1 MAMSE
6 SARRIAELQRELA
19 GNPASR
25 QFYQLGEL
33 LRREGRGAEAAEALR
48 SGLAHHPRYV
58 AAWVALGRAC
68 VDAGQATEAVHSL
81 EQALALDPQN
91 PVAWRLLGE
100 AHLALGERP
109 AALEAMKH
117 SLELVPGDA
126 VLQSAVDAI
135 AAELASP
142 APPEEPHA
150 AEPPAAALIEPD
162 EVFGEAEEVELA
174 VPAAEEAPEP
184 SFELDTEAPAPPPET
199 APEPAFEMETEAS
212 EPPAAFPAP
221 PAPEP
226 AFEMELQAPEP
237 PAAPPAPKA
246 PPRQLAALEA
256 PPMAGQETADDL
268 FGGPPP
274 VQAPP
279 EPPAAP
285 LPAPEVPAA
294 APAEA
299 APALQST
306 GDAELFTAPE
316 TEEAPV
322 LLKKVLQASAPWA
335 AATQAPAQPP
345 ASLTLARL
353 YVQQQALN
361 EAARVLERLLEREPG
376 NVEARDLLAL
386 VRDML
391 EPMPAA
397 PPKLSSRERKIAALQ
412 RWLASLTLGQERATR

>member
-19 GNPASR
+19 GNLASR

-81 EQALALDPQN
+81 EQAIALDPQN

-100 AHLALGERP
+100 AHLVLGERP

-117 SLELVPGDA
+117 SLELVPGDE

-135 AAELASP
+135 TAELASP
-142 APPEEPHA
+142 PPPEEPHEA
-150 AEPPAAALIEPD
+150 GPLGAALIEPS
-162 EVFGEAEEVELA
+162 EVFAEAEEVET
-174 VPAAEEAPEP
+174 AA
-184 SFELDTEAPAPPPET
+184 APPPAET
-199 APEPAFEMETEAS
+199 APEPAFEMETEAP
-212 EPPAAFPAP
+212 EPLAAFPTL

-226 AFEMELQAPEP
+226 VFEMELQASEP

-246 PPRQLAALEA
+246 PPREPAALEA

-285 LPAPEVPAA
+285 LPAPKVPAA

-299 APALQST
+299 APALQPT

-335 AATQAPAQPP
+335 AATEAPAQPP

-353 YVQQQALN
+353 YVQQQALD

-412 RWLASLTLGQERATR
+412 RWLAFLTLGQERATR

>member
-33 LRREGRGAEAAEALR
+33 LRRDGRGAEAAEALR

-68 VDAGQATEAVHSL
+68 VDAGQASEAVHTL
-81 EQALALDPQN
+81 EQAIALDPQN

-135 AAELASP
+135 AAELASS
-142 APPEEPHA
+142 APPEEPHE

-162 EVFGEAEEVELA
+162 EVFGEAEEVE
-174 VPAAEEAPEP
+174 AATAAPEP
-184 SFELDTEAPAPPPET
+184 
-199 APEPAFEMETEAS
+199 
-212 EPPAAFPAP
+212 PPAAAPDELAWEPEVVP

-226 AFEMELQAPEP
+226 AFEMEVQASEP
-237 PAAPPAPKA
+237 PAAPPAPQA
-246 PPRQLAALEA
+246 PAPEPAALEA
-256 PPMAGQETADDL
+256 PPIAGQESAEDL
-268 FGGPPP
+268 FGEPP
-274 VQAPP
+274 QAVEAPQ
-279 EPPAAP
+279 ESPAAP
-285 LPAPEVPAA
+285 APAPEAPAA
-294 APAEA
+294 TPAREA
-299 APALQST
+299 TAAQPT

-316 TEEAPV
+316 TEEGPA
-322 LLKKVLQASAPWA
+322 LLKKVLQASASK
-335 AATQAPAQPP
+335 AATSEVPVQPP

-353 YVQQQALN
+353 YVQQQALS
-361 EAARVLERLLEREPG
+361 ESVRVLERLLEREPG

-386 VRDML
+386 VRDMM
-391 EPMPAA
+391 EPLPAA
-397 PPKLSSRERKIAALQ
+397 PPRLSPRERRIAALQ
-412 RWLASLTLGQERATR
+412 RWLASLTLGRERATR

>member
-1 MAMSE
+1 
-6 SARRIAELQRELA
+6 
-19 GNPASR
+19 
-25 QFYQLGEL
+25 
-33 LRREGRGAEAAEALR
+33 
-48 SGLAHHPRYV
+48 V

-68 VDAGQATEAVHSL
+68 VDAAQATEAVHSL
-81 EQALALDPQN
+81 EQAIALDPQN

-135 AAELASP
+135 SAELASP
-142 APPEEPHA
+142 PTPEEPHE
-150 AEPPAAALIEPD
+150 AEPPDASLIEPA
-162 EVFGEAEEVELA
+162 EVFAQAEEVELA
-174 VPAAEEAPEP
+174 VPAVEEVPEP
-184 SFELDTEAPAPPPET
+184 SFELDTEAPAPPPEA
-199 APEPAFEMETEAS
+199 APEPAFEMETEA
-212 EPPAAFPAP
+212 
-221 PAPEP
+221 PEP
-226 AFEMELQAPEP
+226 S
-237 PAAPPAPKA
+237 AALPAPKA
-246 PPRQLAALEA
+246 PPREPAAFEA
-256 PPMAGQETADDL
+256 PPMVGQETVEDL

-294 APAEA
+294 APARETPA
-299 APALQST
+299 AQPT

-316 TEEAPV
+316 TEEGPA
-322 LLKKVLQASAPWA
+322 LLKKVLQASAPRA
-335 AATQAPAQPP
+335 AATEAPAQPP

-353 YVQQQALN
+353 YVQQQALD
-361 EAARVLERLLEREPG
+361 EAVRVLERLLEREPG

>member
-142 APPEEPHA
+142 APPEEPHE
-150 AEPPAAALIEPD
+150 AEPPAAALIEPG

-174 VPAAEEAPEP
+174 VPAAEEAP
-184 SFELDTEAPAPPPET
+184 APPPAET

-246 PPRQLAALEA
+246 PPRQPAALEA

-299 APALQST
+299 APALQPT

-361 EAARVLERLLEREPG
+361 EAVRVLERLLEREPG

>member
-33 LRREGRGAEAAEALR
+33 LRREGMGAEAAEALR

-68 VDAGQATEAVHSL
+68 VDAGQASEAVHTL
-81 EQALALDPQN
+81 EQAIALDPQN

-117 SLELVPGDA
+117 CLQLVPGDE

-142 APPEEPHA
+142 APPEEPHE
-150 AEPPAAALIEPD
+150 AEPPAAALIEPG
-162 EVFGEAEEVELA
+162 EVFGEAEEVEAAAPDELA
-174 VPAAEEAPEP
+174 WEPEVAPPVPEP
-184 SFELDTEAPAPPPET
+184 G
-199 APEPAFEMETEAS
+199 
-212 EPPAAFPAP
+212 
-221 PAPEP
+221 
-226 AFEMELQAPEP
+226 FEMELGAPEP
-237 PAAPPAPKA
+237 PAPPPAPKA
-246 PPRQLAALEA
+246 PSPEPTALE
-256 PPMAGQETADDL
+256 PPPNAGQESAEDL
-268 FGGPPP
+268 FGEPPRA
-274 VQAPP
+274 VEAPP
-279 EPPAAP
+279 EPPSAP
-285 LPAPEVPAA
+285 APAPEAPAA
-294 APAEA
+294 TPAREAPA
-299 APALQST
+299 PQPT

-316 TEEAPV
+316 TEEGPA
-322 LLKKVLQASAPWA
+322 LLKKVLQASASK
-335 AATQAPAQPP
+335 AATTEVPAQPP

-353 YVQQQALN
+353 YVQQQAMS
-361 EAARVLERLLEREPG
+361 ESVRVLERLLEREPG

-386 VRDML
+386 VRDMM
-391 EPMPAA
+391 EPLPAA
-397 PPKLSSRERKIAALQ
+397 PPRLSPRERRIAALQ
-412 RWLASLTLGQERATR
+412 RWLASLTLGWERATR

>member
-81 EQALALDPQN
+81 EQAIALDPQN

-135 AAELASP
+135 SADLASP

-150 AEPPAAALIEPD
+150 AGPPAAALIEPD
-162 EVFGEAEEVELA
+162 QVFGEAEEVELA
-174 VPAAEEAPEP
+174 VPAAEEAP
-184 SFELDTEAPAPPPET
+184 APPPAEA
-199 APEPAFEMETEAS
+199 APEPAFEMETEAP
-212 EPPAAFPAP
+212 EPLAAFPTP

-246 PPRQLAALEA
+246 PPREPAALEA
-256 PPMAGQETADDL
+256 PPMAGQDTAEDL

-299 APALQST
+299 APALQPT

-335 AATQAPAQPP
+335 AATEAPAQPP

-353 YVQQQALN
+353 YVQQQALD

>member
-135 AAELASP
+135 SAELASSV
-142 APPEEPHA
+142 PPEEPHE
-150 AEPPAAALIEPD
+150 AEPPAVALIEPD

-184 SFELDTEAPAPPPET
+184 SFELDTEAP
-199 APEPAFEMETEAS
+199 
-212 EPPAAFPAP
+212 
-221 PAPEP
+221 EP

-237 PAAPPAPKA
+237 SAALPAPKA
-246 PPRQLAALEA
+246 PPRQPAALEA
-256 PPMAGQETADDL
+256 PPMAGQESAEDL

-299 APALQST
+299 APALQPT

-335 AATQAPAQPP
+335 AATQTPAQPP

-353 YVQQQALN
+353 YVQQQALD

>member
-1 MAMSE
+1 
-6 SARRIAELQRELA
+6 
-19 GNPASR
+19 
-25 QFYQLGEL
+25 
-33 LRREGRGAEAAEALR
+33 
-48 SGLAHHPRYV
+48 
-58 AAWVALGRAC
+58 VALGRAC

-81 EQALALDPQN
+81 EQAIALDPQN

-109 AALEAMKH
+109 AAREARKH

-135 AAELASP
+135 SAELASP
-142 APPEEPHA
+142 APPEEPHEA
-150 AEPPAAALIEPD
+150 APPDVSLIEPD
-162 EVFGEAEEVELA
+162 EVFAQAEEVELA

-199 APEPAFEMETEAS
+199 APEPAFEMETEAP

-226 AFEMELQAPEP
+226 AFEMETEAPEP
-237 PAAPPAPKA
+237 SAALPAPKA
-246 PPRQLAALEA
+246 PPREPAAFEA
-256 PPMAGQETADDL
+256 PPMAGQESAEDL
-268 FGGPPP
+268 FGAPPP

-299 APALQST
+299 APALQPT

>member
-6 SARRIAELQRELA
+6 SARRIVELQRELA
-19 GNPASR
+19 ANPGSR

-33 LRREGRGAEAAEALR
+33 LRRDGRGAEAAEALR

-117 SLELVPGDA
+117 SLELVPGDE

-150 AEPPAAALIEPD
+150 AEPAEAAPIEPA
-162 EVFGEAEEVELA
+162 EVFAQAEEVEEAAPEPQL
-174 VPAAEEAPEP
+174 PAEAPE
-184 SFELDTEAPAPPPET
+184 ELVWEPEAAPAAPDVALPVEVEAPAPSADTHRLTVPIVPAVSPEPPPPPAVPVVPPAVGQET
-199 APEPAFEMETEAS
+199 AEDLFG
-212 EPPAAFPAP
+212 EPPAGV
-221 PAPEP
+221 EV
-226 AFEMELQAPEP
+226 APEP
-237 PAAPPAPKA
+237 P
-246 PPRQLAALEA
+246 LA
-256 PPMAGQETADDL
+256 
-268 FGGPPP
+268 
-274 VQAPP
+274 
-279 EPPAAP
+279 
-285 LPAPEVPAA
+285 PAPEVPAEVPA
-294 APAEA
+294 TDAPATT
-299 APALQST
+299 ST
-306 GDAELFTAPE
+306 GEAELFTAPE

-322 LLKKVLQASAPWA
+322 LLKKVLQAPTPEPRLDASA
-335 AATQAPAQPP
+335 AQPP

-353 YVQQQALN
+353 YVQQQALD
-361 EAARVLERLLEREPG
+361 EAVRVLERLLEREPAHT
-376 NVEARDLLAL
+376 EARDLLAL
-386 VRDML
+386 VRDMQ
-391 EPMPAA
+391 EPLPSA
-397 PPKLSSRERKIAALQ
+397 PPRLSRRERRIAALQ
-412 RWLASLTLGQERATR
+412 RWLASLTLGRERATR